1 MKFQVS
7 FGFFIFLAIS
17 VILIPIKW
25 VLCWLIAQFFHE
37 LFHIAALKISKY
49 NITSVRIGINGIV
62 INGDFNERIPMIF
75 CALAGPC
82 AGIILFSFFGNH
94 SSLGLCGLCQSA
106 FNLLPVF
113 PLDGGRALMI
123 LCIRLVGPQFGL
135 KFFCVSELVF
145 LTVGAAAFIYLF
157 AFVSRMYFLFL
168 SVCVYFLL
176 KKLLAKRDGRLYN
189 TNSFY

>member
-7 FGFFIFLAIS
+7 FGFFIFFAFL
-17 VILIPIKW
+17 VVLIPIKW
-25 VLCWLIAQFFHE
+25 VLCWLFAQLIHE
-37 LFHIAALKISKY
+37 VSHIIALKCFKY
-49 NITSVRIGINGIV
+49 NVTTVRFGCNGME
-62 INGDFNERIPMIF
+62 INGDFDERIPMIF

-82 AGIILFSFFGNH
+82 AGIILFFVLGNR
-94 SSLGLCGLCQSA
+94 SALGLCGFCQSV

-145 LTVGAAAFIYLF
+145 LAVGATAFIYLF